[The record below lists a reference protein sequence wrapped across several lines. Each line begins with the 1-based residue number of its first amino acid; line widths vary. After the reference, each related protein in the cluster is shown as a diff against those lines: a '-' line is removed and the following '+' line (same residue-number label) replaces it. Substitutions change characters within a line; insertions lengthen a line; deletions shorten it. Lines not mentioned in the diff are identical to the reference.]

1 MNKLCPEAV
10 HPRDPAE
17 GARSHDQYDHQV
29 SELWFFLV
37 LLVLPMNDRDYKQ
50 VMLKC
55 VDQSVCESST
65 RGT

>member
-29 SELWFFLV
+29 SELWF
-37 LLVLPMNDRDYKQ
+37 LLLLGLPMNNLDYKQ